1 MNRPCY
7 YQAFIIGSFL
17 LPAPNGRCPHCSLE
31 HHRPFHKM
39 CLLCNFS
46 PSSPIDRPS
55 TIQLNLFSVAAFGAL
70 HPDKNEMTPEK
81 RLEDLS
87 LSLWIHTPVWC
98 RTIQCFGLYYYDD
111 ALFDTNWTRKQRIH
125 ENALACFS
133 TST

>member
-81 RLEDLS
+81 RLEDFPSHCGSTHLS
-87 LSLWIHTPVWC
+87 GVGPYSALVSI
-98 RTIQCFGLYYYDD
+98 IMMMLY
-111 ALFDTNWTRKQRIH
+111 LTLIGQGNKGSMKMH
-125 ENALACFS
+125 
-133 TST
+133 